1 MLDKLLT
8 DIQDIQNEIEEP
20 KDLFT
25 IIWDVIM
32 SILTIGSFVLDIGQS
47 AFIAKMIAGNKITTA
62 LQASIDAVSDGITN
76 RSCGYEILDEAN
88 LLDGSGNI
96 PANPDYRYVQDD
108 DFFTGIINYLTR
120 RNQVLDCQPLLQ
132 GSSRRS

>member
-1 MLDKLLT
+1 
-8 DIQDIQNEIEEP
+8 
-20 KDLFT
+20 
-25 IIWDVIM
+25 
-32 SILTIGSFVLDIGQS
+32 
-47 AFIAKMIAGNKITTA
+47 MIAGNKITTA
-62 LQASIDAVSDGITN
+62 IQASIDAVSSGITN

-96 PANPDYRYVQDD
+96 PANPDYKYVQDD

-132 GSSRRS
+132 GSSRRSGSTSSEQFIGFGDTLKNRCINSTQLLV